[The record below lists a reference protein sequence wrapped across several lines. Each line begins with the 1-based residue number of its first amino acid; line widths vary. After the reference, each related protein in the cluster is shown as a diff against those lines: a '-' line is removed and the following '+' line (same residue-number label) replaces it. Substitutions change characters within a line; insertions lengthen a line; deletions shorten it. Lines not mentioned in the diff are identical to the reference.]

1 MYWPS
6 FNAGYFPTT
15 GMEKSVIIVNT
26 VLSLTG
32 SCLSTFLMS
41 AFLREKF
48 SLEDILNATLA
59 GGVAIGASCGI
70 LVNPAGSILI
80 GVVSGMVSTLGF
92 RFLTAKLEDFI
103 GLYDTCGIH
112 NLHGIP
118 GVLGGIFSGII
129 IGAFNSVPIQD

>member
-92 RFLTAKLEDFI
+92 RFLTAKLEDLI

-129 IGAFNSVPIQD
+129 IAAYNSAPIQD